1 MGARSLVQRSRK
13 SGFGET
19 QDVFRVHCLAEIEK
33 EREKLG
39 LGLGFFRF
47 LADVKDE
54 HFFFFFWLSAKSD
67 REDGFSNR
75 AEGTGRCKRDRT
87 WEWIGLKGWPSLFF
101 FFWGR
106 SQVAGPHGT

>member
-54 HFFFFFWLSAKSD
+54 HFFFLVRLRKTIERTDFRIEP
-67 REDGFSNR
+67 RERDVVN
-75 AEGTGRCKRDRT
+75 GTRLGN
-87 WEWIGLKGWPSLFF
+87 GSG
-101 FFWGR
+101 
-106 SQVAGPHGT
+106 